1 LKTCSLYVSAFV
13 SISSCESGLRV
24 TLRPVGSPISA
35 VESPIRKMT
44 VCPSCWKCAACGSAR
59 WSQMQVR
66 RGGIEPRLDAHGHAR
81 RPRLRDALAQR
92 SSGMISAAPFVIRST
107 ARQPPQNVGISS
119 SIRPTLLVRIN
130 QTLSQIIRQ
139 VYGATLLD
147 LKLDNV
153 SQIKDNS
160 VRCYFLIGIGEILG
174 E

>member
-44 VCPSCWKCAACGSAR
+44 VVPELLEVAQLADQHGV
-59 WSQMQVR
+59 SQMQVR

-92 SSGMISAAPFVIRST
+92 LQRNDL
-107 ARQPPQNVGISS
+107 R
-119 SIRPTLLVRIN
+119 RPLRNQVQLLVNRRKRRHIP
-130 QTLSQIIRQ
+130 Q
-139 VYGATLLD
+139 V
-147 LKLDNV
+147 
-153 SQIKDNS
+153 
-160 VRCYFLIGIGEILG
+160 
-174 E
+174 